1 MEKNKGKKEK
11 NENNIYLLYM
21 SIVDKYKLEM
31 IREKSKMKKDLKDHN
46 TYYGRKKYYPH
57 RMNEW
62 KEDGVKMEKMQKEK
76 IKNMELKLKELESK
90 LLSAENKGP
99 MCAICLD
106 DMYSHEGDKHPV
118 SFNNKT
124 CKKHIFHYGC
134 VLGVRVKSCPMCRNK
149 NKNLT
154 DIDVDKLSGLNSS
167 TRRSSSSKKKGNRCP
182 KGTRKNKRTGK
193 CEKTVKSSGTKKRCA
208 NGTRR
213 DKKTGECVKK

>member
-1 MEKNKGKKEK
+1 MN
-11 NENNIYLLYM
+11 
-21 SIVDKYKLEM
+21 IVDKYNLEIM
-31 IREKSKMKKDLKDHN
+31 REKTRMKKDLEKHN

-57 RMNEW
+57 RMDEW
-62 KEDGVKMEKMQKEK
+62 KKDGVKMEKMQKEK
-76 IKNMELKLKELESK
+76 IKSMEVKLKELESK
-90 LLSAENKGP
+90 LLNAENKGP
-99 MCAICLD
+99 VCAICLD
-106 DMYSHEGDKHPV
+106 NMYSLEGDAHAV

-134 VLGVRVKSCPMCRNK
+134 VSDGRVKLCPICRNK

-154 DIDVDKLSGLNSS
+154 HIDVEKLSVLNSS

-182 KGTRKNKRTGK
+182 KGTRKNKKTGK